1 MLSPKGRVKFEFWLT
16 VGDGEFLAGAGHLDQ
31 VAGLVLLVGLLVEDE
46 EVGGPGPLEPVVQDV
61 LIRSLREDLLNTGC
75 AVKPTVIIK
84 QRPSHPEKQL
94 RRPKKET
101 AKEREPGWRKGRV
114 GVHLRMLRRSER
126 RKRQQRAKPCT

>member
-1 MLSPKGRVKFEFWLT
+1 MSPTGRIKFEFLLT
-16 VGDGEFLAGAGHLDQ
+16 VGDGELLAGAGHLDQ

-61 LIRSLREDLLNTGC
+61 LIRSLREDLLHTGC

-94 RRPKKET
+94 RRPKKEA
-101 AKEREPGWRKGRV
+101 AKGREPGRRKGRV
-114 GVHLRMLRRSER
+114 WVGSLTDAS
-126 RKRQQRAKPCT
+126 